1 MLCSIPSN
9 QRFIRMG
16 YNTISIINFEEMQF
30 QMMSSDSWKF
40 RAAVDLQRLEGLTR
54 FIQREVSG
62 SHVNRSCRLFAQID
76 LGIQL
81 KSPIKPHVLLTCYS
95 TYCYVHSWEKEKRK
109 NEKKKRKKYAIIDTV
124 NVNEISLYT
133 SPHLDVHLIG

>member
-1 MLCSIPSN
+1 
-9 QRFIRMG
+9 
-16 YNTISIINFEEMQF
+16 MQF

-54 FIQREVSG
+54 FIQSRREVSG

-81 KSPIKPHVLLTCYS
+81 KSPIKPHVLLRVTLRTT
-95 TYCYVHSWEKEKRK
+95 TYIAEKRK
-109 NEKKKRKKYAIIDTV
+109 KERTKKKKGKKYAIIDTV

>member
-1 MLCSIPSN
+1 
-9 QRFIRMG
+9 MG

-54 FIQREVSG
+54 FIQSRREVSG

-81 KSPIKPHVLLTCYS
+81 KSPIKPHVLLRVTPRTA
-95 TYCYVHSWEKEKRK
+95 TYIAEKRK
-109 NEKKKRKKYAIIDTV
+109 KERTKKKKKKVRD
-124 NVNEISLYT
+124 
-133 SPHLDVHLIG
+133 H

>member
-1 MLCSIPSN
+1 
-9 QRFIRMG
+9 
-16 YNTISIINFEEMQF
+16 
-30 QMMSSDSWKF
+30 MSSDSWKF

-81 KSPIKPHVLLTCYS
+81 KSPIKPHVLLRVTPRTT
-95 TYCYVHSWEKEKRK
+95 TYIAEKRK
-109 NEKKKRKKYAIIDTV
+109 KERTKKKRKNYAIIDTV